1 MIDEIIVNDKD
12 ELCFYFDNFEFI
24 LFGDNNYLLCDE
36 GYFVVEGLQS
46 FHQLE
51 NGWSIRNEERDE
63 FILTDEQFELV
74 KEIILKHL

>member
-1 MIDEIIVNDKD
+1 MIYEIIVNDKD
-12 ELCFYFDNFEFI
+12 ELCFNFDNFEFI